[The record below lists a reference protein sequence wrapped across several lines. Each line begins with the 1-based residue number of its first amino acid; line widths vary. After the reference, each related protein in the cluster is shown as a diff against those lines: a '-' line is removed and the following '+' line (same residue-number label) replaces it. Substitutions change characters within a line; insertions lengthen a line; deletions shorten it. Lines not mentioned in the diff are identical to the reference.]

1 MKKEDNITPKKYVCN
16 LFGDIYNVEFKKAK
30 DFDVEKYTSFIE
42 DLKHVNLDLFLK
54 TITNIS
60 TDDLVNYFNNLD
72 VNALNLLYC
81 KCVTLDTND
90 SHNVS
95 DLIINYFESFIEC
108 KKKMFCSKKEADTI
122 IKASTSPLFIN
133 QESTVVKKII
143 MAIKLDIIK
152 VINDE
157 QKLER
162 NHRVSLKKIFT

>member
-1 MKKEDNITPKKYVCN
+1 MKKEDNITPKEYVGN

-42 DLKHVNLDLFLK
+42 DLKHANLDLFLK

-95 DLIINYFESFIEC
+95 DLIINYFNSFIN
-108 KKKMFCSKKEADTI
+108 I
-122 IKASTSPLFIN
+122 
-133 QESTVVKKII
+133 V
-143 MAIKLDIIK
+143 
-152 VINDE
+152 
-157 QKLER
+157 
-162 NHRVSLKKIFT
+162 